1 MIFAIVVSTWGGVT
15 TAAAYITSENVSETV
30 SAPSEAITF
39 SDKVPTSA
47 AAGVPLKVR
56 VELVKVSQLGSTAS
70 LAYRAV

>member
-1 MIFAIVVSTWGGVT
+1 
-15 TAAAYITSENVSETV
+15 VSETV

-70 LAYRAV
+70 LDYRAV